1 MRQIDIDKERLRAA
15 LPSWDKIA
23 VLMVALGD
31 ELAADLMR
39 QLDDDEAA
47 EVAQA
52 LIDLKGVS
60 KDMQDRVLA
69 EFAAAL
75 EGDGAVAGG
84 VHYARQV
91 LERALGPERARAMLE
106 RALGEPAAG
115 FALLRNLD
123 PQRAAPFIA
132 REHPQTIA
140 LILSQLATEQA
151 AAILECLP
159 GAVQGEV
166 AHRIATLGKVDSEI
180 VRAVEENL
188 AELLAAALDGEHRVG
203 GSETLAAILN
213 AGGGRLEKGV
223 LARIDEQDPE
233 AAEAVRRRLLSF
245 DDLARLPE
253 HDAQML
259 LEQIDMGDLRLALR
273 AADKAVRDA
282 FLSAMSERRRAR
294 FMEDIQALAPVRMS
308 EVQAAQDR
316 IVQAVRALEERQLL
330 RVPRSV
336 EDDPYV

>member
-1 MRQIDIDKERLRAA
+1 MREIDKERLRAA

-39 QLDDDEAA
+39 HFDDDEAA

-52 LIDLKGVS
+52 LIELKGVS
-60 KDMQDRVLA
+60 KDAQDRVLA

-75 EGDGAVAGG
+75 EGDDAVEGG

-91 LERALGPERARAMLE
+91 LERALGPDRARAMLE

-151 AAILECLP
+151 AAIFECLP
-159 GAVQGEV
+159 GAVQAEV
-166 AHRIATLGKVDSEI
+166 AHRIATLGKVDADI
-180 VRAVEENL
+180 VRAVEANL
-188 AELLAAALDGEHRVG
+188 AELLTGALDGERRVG
-203 GSETLAAILN
+203 GAEALAAILN
-213 AGGGRLEKGV
+213 AGGGRLEGGV
-223 LARIDEQDPE
+223 LARMNEQDPE

-245 DDLARLPE
+245 GDLARLSVP
-253 HDAQML
+253 DAQML

-282 FLSAMSERRRAR
+282 FFRAMSERRRAR
-294 FMEDIQALAPVRMS
+294 FMEDMQAMAPVRMS

-316 IVQAVRALEERQLL
+316 IAQAVRQLEEQQRL
-330 RVPRSV
+330 RVPRSQ

>member
-1 MRQIDIDKERLRAA
+1 MREVDKERLRAA

-31 ELAADLMR
+31 EVAAELMR
-39 QLDDDEAA
+39 QFDDDEAA

-52 LIDLKGVS
+52 LVGLKGVS
-60 KDMQDRVLA
+60 KDVQDRVLA

-75 EGDGAVAGG
+75 EGDAAVEGG
-84 VHYARQV
+84 VRYARQV
-91 LERALGPERARAMLE
+91 LERALGPERAQAMLE
-106 RALGEPAAG
+106 RALDAPAAG

-123 PQRAAPFIA
+123 PQRAAPFIG

-159 GAVQGEV
+159 GAVQAEV

-188 AELLAAALDGEHRVG
+188 AELLSDALDDERRVG
-203 GSETLAAILN
+203 GSEALAAILN

-223 LARIDEQDPE
+223 LASMDNQDPE

-253 HDAQML
+253 RDAQVL

-273 AADKAVRDA
+273 AADKLVQDA
-282 FLSAMSERRRAR
+282 FLGAMSERRRAR
-294 FMEDIQALAPVRMS
+294 FMEDVQAMAPVRMS
-308 EVQAAQDR
+308 EVQAARDR
-316 IVQAVRALEERQLL
+316 IVQAVRALEEQQLL
-330 RVPRSV
+330 RVPRSG